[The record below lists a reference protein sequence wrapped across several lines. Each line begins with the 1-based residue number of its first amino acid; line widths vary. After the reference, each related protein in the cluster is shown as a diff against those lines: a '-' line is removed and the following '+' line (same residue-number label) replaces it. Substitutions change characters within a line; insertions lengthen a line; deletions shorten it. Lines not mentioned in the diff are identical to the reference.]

1 MNASRLWLA
10 APAILLLAGCHERT
24 VQGDTATY
32 SFATWVVVTVFAASV
47 VALVVAIGTGA
58 ARKWK
63 PTIFLAIGSLAGF
76 LLFGPSMATD
86 RIRLSDHTLELETGI
101 WFAPTKHNI
110 DFDQV
115 KTMTLVTRGSGR
127 RRSQDLVFQ
136 LKRGGGVTVPL
147 GDLMKT
153 ALDEIAKRV
162 QERGVEILPDRDES

>member
-76 LLFGPSMATD
+76 LLF
-86 RIRLSDHTLELETGI
+86 
-101 WFAPTKHNI
+101 APTKHNI